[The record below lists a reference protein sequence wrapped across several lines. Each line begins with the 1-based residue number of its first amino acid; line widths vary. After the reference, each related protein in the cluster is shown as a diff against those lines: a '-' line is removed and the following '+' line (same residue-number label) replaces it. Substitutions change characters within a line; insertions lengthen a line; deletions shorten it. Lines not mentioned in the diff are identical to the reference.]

1 MLIIFFLLFMPFRR
15 SLTGILLPFFL
26 VALPGGALA
35 ASFPDT
41 EGTVYEAAFGELR
54 EKGVIQ
60 GYADGLARPEAA
72 LNRAE
77 ALKVILGLDRAT
89 KDRVDW
95 YRQHLPAMPLF
106 WDMDQSQWYA
116 PYVEAAFEKSLLT
129 GFPDGSLRPGQM
141 LRVEEAVVL
150 LMRTIGEGTGIGSDA
165 ILSPYIENQSQQW
178 YTAALNGAIRR
189 NLIMHQGRLRLG
201 TAITRGQFFDMV
213 YRLSVV
219 RDTGVASFSGAEPVL
234 AQAVPPAPVTYVVP
248 AARQT
253 QTTPSSLPYA
263 SEKYF
268 AISIPTIG
276 ISDLTITHPQ
286 DPFSKEG
293 ILEPLKFGVGHLF
306 GYPGAGGKIM
316 VYGHSSGYPW
326 DLSQYTKIFRQINR
340 LNVGDRVYITYSGSL
355 YTYEVTQKQTVDA
368 SDTTPFN
375 DHGNG
380 EELILYTCWPPDSV
394 SQRYLVHTLPV
405 GAAVAVR

>member
-1 MLIIFFLLFMPFRR
+1 MPYQRFL
-15 SLTGILLPFFL
+15 SGILLSFVFVTVPCMT
-26 VALPGGALA
+26 LA

-41 EGTVYEAAFGELR
+41 TGTVYDAAFGEL
-54 EKGVIQ
+54 KNLSVIQ
-60 GYADGLARPEAA
+60 GYSDGLARPNAP

-77 ALKVILGLDRAT
+77 ALKVILSLDQTT
-89 KDRVDW
+89 KNRVAW
-95 YRQHLPAMPLF
+95 YQGHLSSMPLF
-106 WDMDQSQWYA
+106 WDMDQKQWYA
-116 PYVEAAFEKSLLT
+116 PYVEAAFEKSLIT
-129 GFPDGSLRPGQM
+129 GYPDGSLRPGQI
-141 LRVEEAVVL
+141 LRVEEAVAL
-150 LMRTIGEGTGIGSDA
+150 LMRTVGEGTGLGANAD
-165 ILSPYIENQSQQW
+165 LSQYIENQSQQW
-178 YTAALNGAIRR
+178 YTAAINGAIRR

-201 TAITRGQFFDMV
+201 TAITRGQFFDMA

-219 RDTGVASFSGAEPVL
+219 RTSGAVAFSGAEPV
-234 AQAVPPAPVTYVVP
+234 AAAVVAPSRISYATVP
-248 AARQT
+248 VSPQNTVSA
-253 QTTPSSLPYA
+253 LPYA

-268 AISIPTIG
+268 AISVPNIG

-286 DPFSKEG
+286 DPFSKDG

-326 DLSQYTKIFRQINR
+326 DLSQFTKIFRQINR

-355 YTYEVTQKQTVDA
+355 YTYEVTQKQAIDA
-368 SDTTPFN
+368 ADTTPFN
-375 DHGNG
+375 DNGNG

-394 SQRYLVHTLPV
+394 SQRYLVHALPV

>member
-1 MLIIFFLLFMPFRR
+1 MPFRR

-165 ILSPYIENQSQQW
+165 ILSPYIENQSQRW

-219 RDTGVASFSGAEPVL
+219 RTPAS
-234 AQAVPPAPVTYVVP
+234 PPSRERNRSSRRRFPP
-248 AARQT
+248 P
-253 QTTPSSLPYA
+253 PSRTSFRRHDRPKRLRLR
-263 SEKYF
+263 S
-268 AISIPTIG
+268 PT
-276 ISDLTITHPQ
+276 
-286 DPFSKEG
+286 
-293 ILEPLKFGVGHLF
+293 PLK
-306 GYPGAGGKIM
+306 
-316 VYGHSSGYPW
+316 S
-326 DLSQYTKIFRQINR
+326 
-340 LNVGDRVYITYSGSL
+340 
-355 YTYEVTQKQTVDA
+355 
-368 SDTTPFN
+368 
-375 DHGNG
+375 
-380 EELILYTCWPPDSV
+380 
-394 SQRYLVHTLPV
+394 TLPFPFPLS
-405 GAAVAVR
+405 AFLT

>member
-1 MLIIFFLLFMPFRR
+1 MTFKRL
-15 SLTGILLPFFL
+15 LTGVLLSVFF
-26 VALPGGALA
+26 VAAPENILA

-41 EGTVYEAAFGELR
+41 AGTVYETSFGEFKA
-54 EKGVIQ
+54 KGAIQ
-60 GYADGLARPEAA
+60 GYADGLARPDAP

-77 ALKVILGLDRAT
+77 ALKVILSLDRAT
-89 KDRVDW
+89 KDRIAW
-95 YRQHLPAMPLF
+95 YQGHLPAMPLF
-106 WDMDQSQWYA
+106 WDIDQAQWYA
-116 PYVEAAFEKSLLT
+116 PYVEASFEKSIIT
-129 GFPDGSLRPGQM
+129 GYPDGSLRPGQI
-141 LRVEEAVVL
+141 LRVEEAVTL
-150 LMRTIGEGTGIGSDA
+150 LMRTVGEGTGLGGNA
-165 ILSPYIENQSQQW
+165 TLSPFIENQSQQW
-178 YTAALNGAIRR
+178 YTSAINGAIRR

-201 TAITRGQFFDMV
+201 TAITRGQFFDMA

-219 RDTGVASFSGAEPVL
+219 RETNVASFSGAEPVI
-234 AQAVPPAPVTYVVP
+234 AAAIPPVAVTYATVP
-248 AARQT
+248 VSPRSTSTSA
-253 QTTPSSLPYA
+253 LPYA

-268 AISIPTIG
+268 AISIPSIG
-276 ISDLTITHPQ
+276 IQDLTITHPQ
-286 DPFSKEG
+286 DPFSKNG
-293 ILEPLKFGVGHLF
+293 ILEPLKYGVGHLF

-355 YTYEVTQKQTVDA
+355 YTYEVTQKQAIDA
-368 SDTTPFN
+368 ADTTPFN
-375 DHGNG
+375 DNGNG